1 MSVPVAASDPPTS
14 SAGTAGPGRRRC
26 KSRPQTPGALRPS
39 DVIGAFFLAAIAM
52 LVAGVAAAVVDAIDP
67 WPWGR
72 WLALHLIFVGGISQL
87 VLGASQFFAGAFLA
101 TDPPARGWIRAQLV
115 AWNAG
120 AVLLAIAVPVRSD
133 ALVDFAVAALLIGLA
148 CYGWSLLSMQRGS
161 LQRAPWAV
169 RWYLAAAFCL
179 ALGITAGTML
189 ATGAAWPHGNLLSA
203 HMALNVGG
211 WFGAAIVGT
220 LHTFFPSLTRS
231 TLARPRLQAP
241 TFAAWIAGIAAL
253 AVGYGWLI
261 DPLAVAGWI
270 ALTIAAAA
278 LSVNIAL
285 SLRSA
290 PRPVTLPARM
300 LALAQ
305 AFLVAGLLVACVGA
319 ISNGPA
325 DALAGSLRPAVGT
338 LLVAGWVG
346 VTVLGSLF
354 HLLSVLVRVRDL
366 RTPLPAPRP
375 RLDAAT
381 AVVVALGVL
390 GVAATRLAEGTGL
403 DGLASAV
410 LLVAYAMLAM
420 RLVRLIARVL
430 TVARPIV

>member
-1 MSVPVAASDPPTS
+1 M
-14 SAGTAGPGRRRC
+14 
-26 KSRPQTPGALRPS
+26 
-39 DVIGAFFLAAIAM
+39 IGAFFLAGIAMVVAGAIAA
-52 LVAGVAAAVVDAIDP
+52 LIDAVDP

-72 WLALHLIFVGGISQL
+72 WLALHLVFVGGISQL

-101 TDPPARGWIRAQLV
+101 TDPPGRAWIRAQLA

-120 AVLLAIAVPVRSD
+120 AVLLAIAVPLRSD
-133 ALVDFAVAALLIGLA
+133 ALVELAVAALFAGLA
-148 CYGWSLLSMQRGS
+148 CYGWSLLGLQRRS

-169 RWYLAAAFCL
+169 RWYLAAALFL
-179 ALGITAGTML
+179 AVGIAAGTML
-189 ATGAAWPHGNLLSA
+189 ATGTVWTHGNLLSA

-220 LHTFFPSLTRS
+220 LHTFYPSLTRS
-231 TLARPRLQAP
+231 TLARPGLQAP
-241 TFAAWIAGIAAL
+241 TFAAWTAGITAL

-261 DPLAVAGWI
+261 DPLAVAGWV
-270 ALTIAAAA
+270 ALALAAAA
-278 LSVNIAL
+278 LSVNVVL
-285 SLRSA
+285 SLRAA

-305 AFLVAGLLVACVGA
+305 VFLVAGLLVACVGA

-325 DALAGSLRPAVGT
+325 DALSGSLRPAVGT

-366 RTPLPAPRP
+366 KTPLPAPRA
-375 RLDAAT
+375 RLDATT
-381 AVVVALGVL
+381 AVALAVGVL
-390 GVAATRLAEGTGL
+390 GVAATQLAGDTGL
-403 DGLASAV
+403 GGLASVV
-410 LLVAYAMLAM
+410 LAVAYAMLAA
-420 RLVRLIARVL
+420 RLVRLVARVL
-430 TVARPIV
+430 TVARPSV

>member
-1 MSVPVAASDPPTS
+1 
-14 SAGTAGPGRRRC
+14 
-26 KSRPQTPGALRPS
+26 
-39 DVIGAFFLAAIAM
+39 VIGAFFLAAIAM

-101 TDPPARGWIRAQLV
+101 TDPPGRGWIRAQLV

-285 SLRSA
+285 A

-325 DALAGSLRPAVGT
+325 DALAGSFRPAVGT